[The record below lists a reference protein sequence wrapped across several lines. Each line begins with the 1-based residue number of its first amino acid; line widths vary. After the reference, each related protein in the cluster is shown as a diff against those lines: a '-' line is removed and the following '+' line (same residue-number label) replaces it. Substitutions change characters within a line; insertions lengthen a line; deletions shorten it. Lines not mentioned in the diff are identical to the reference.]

1 VIVDTSAIV
10 AIINGEPEAAAFVAA
25 LTGATAVRMS
35 AASYVEAGAVID
47 SRGDP
52 VLSRQFDDLM
62 TAAAIGIAPVDREQA
77 LVARTAYRDFG
88 RGSGHPARLNYGDC
102 FSYALAR
109 VTGEPLLFKGADFGQ
124 TDLVAA
130 R

>member
-1 VIVDTSAIV
+1 MIVDTSAVV
-10 AIINGEPEAAAFVAA
+10 AIINGEEEAERFARA
-25 LTGATAVRMS
+25 LVRETGARMS

-47 SRGDP
+47 GRGDP
-52 VLSRQFDDLM
+52 VLSRQFDDLV
-62 TAAAIGIAPVDREQA
+62 AAGTITIAPVDREQA

-88 RGSGHPARLNYGDC
+88 RGSGHAARLNYGDC

-109 VTGEPLLFKGADFGQ
+109 VTGEPLLFKGGDFVH

-130 R
+130 I